1 MVNNYWEGTGKYER
15 LSSELDALIPAIG
28 SVYRTEQNP
37 KLERYRKMSN
47 AYYDLYANGGGN
59 RSRKT
64 SYYFPKTIT
73 HARNGDWDL
82 CKIITE
88 PLINKAIIMA
98 ALEQGLINQEV

>member
-1 MVNNYWEGTGKYER
+1 MVNNYWEGTGKYEK
-15 LSSELDALIPAIG
+15 LSSELDALLPVKG
-28 SVYRTEQNP
+28 SVDKPEQNP
-37 KLERYRKMSN
+37 KLEKYRKMNN

-59 RSRKT
+59 SSRKT